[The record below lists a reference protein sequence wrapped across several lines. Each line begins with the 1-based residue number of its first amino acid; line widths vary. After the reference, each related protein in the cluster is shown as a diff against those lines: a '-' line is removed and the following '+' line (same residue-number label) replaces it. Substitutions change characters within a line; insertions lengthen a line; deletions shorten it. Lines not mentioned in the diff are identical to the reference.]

1 MRAASQ
7 NRPQREDIGEHDYSR
22 SSRACRHENP
32 CEAGST
38 SNVTKFRAND
48 AVLRSKV
55 GQYPELRLADWNS
68 VSARLQSS
76 WFSADSVHLGGSA
89 ASAMAD
95 LIGDSLD
102 ARPTVSNVN
111 VAPGTITADLAI
123 VTSDGTRDVCL
134 FSLCL
139 PTSSSTSRRKG
150 SRQVRVH
157 ARLVRA
163 V

>member
-1 MRAASQ
+1 M
-7 NRPQREDIGEHDYSR
+7 
-22 SSRACRHENP
+22 
-32 CEAGST
+32 
-38 SNVTKFRAND
+38 
-48 AVLRSKV
+48 LRSKV

-111 VAPGTITADLAI
+111 VAPGTITANLAI

-134 FSLCL
+134 FSSVS
-139 PTSSSTSRRKG
+139 TDASSTSRRRG
-150 SRQVRVH
+150 SRQVSTRGV
-157 ARLVRA
+157 VCCGGGDG
-163 V
+163 